1 MAPEKKSDDGERV
14 KRYKKQPKKKV
25 CPFCQDKSTEI
36 DYKEVN
42 KLKRFVTEKGKIL
55 PRRQTGIC
63 SGHQRQLAEAVKRAR
78 IVALLPFLGD

>member
-1 MAPEKKSDDGERV
+1 MAIEKRADDGERA
-14 KRYKKQPKKKV
+14 KRFKKQPKKKV
-25 CPFCQDKSTEI
+25 CPFCQDKSTGI
-36 DYKEVN
+36 DYKDVA

-78 IVALLPFLGD
+78 MVALLPFLGD